1 MAIARL
7 NAPQLTKGALSV
19 AFVKNPN
26 DPIWA
31 KDPALKLYRSI
42 MKRYLPSG
50 KPSDVY
56 NWYGMTVA
64 WTMVETLERAGK
76 NPTRASL
83 LRAAQTLN
91 LSNNPFLLPG
101 IALKTSRTRYFPLD
115 KVYLYRFDNRQ
126 WVKASPLLDAR
137 G

>member
-7 NAPQLTKGALSV
+7 NAPQLTNGALSV

-31 KDPALKLYRSI
+31 KDPALKLYRTI

-64 WTMVETLERAGK
+64 WTMVETLERAPGR
-76 NPTRASL
+76 TRRGRASSVPHKL
-83 LRAAQTLN
+83 L
-91 LSNNPFLLPG
+91 
-101 IALKTSRTRYFPLD
+101 TSRTIPSCCPGSR
-115 KVYLYRFDNRQ
+115 
-126 WVKASPLLDAR
+126 
-137 G
+137 